1 MSDVSITLYALIR
14 LSINYKNDRIRTLWK
29 RFAPRLFKSE
39 KIDVNA
45 VDYGKQS

>member
-14 LSINYKNDRIRTLWK
+14 WY
-29 RFAPRLFKSE
+29 E
-39 KIDVNA
+39 IDVNA